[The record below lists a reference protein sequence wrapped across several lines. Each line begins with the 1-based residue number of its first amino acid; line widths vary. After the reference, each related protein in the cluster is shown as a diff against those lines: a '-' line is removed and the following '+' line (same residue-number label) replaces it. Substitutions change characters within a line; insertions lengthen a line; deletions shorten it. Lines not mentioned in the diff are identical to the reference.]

1 MYMAFFRLKNL
12 PSVPHLLSDFYHYRV
27 LNFIKCFFLH
37 QLRYHNSIDS
47 INVAYYTDFGM
58 FKHLFILGINL
69 IWS

>member
-37 QLRYHNSIDS
+37 QLRYHI
-47 INVAYYTDFGM
+47 
-58 FKHLFILGINL
+58 ILL
-69 IWS
+69 ILLMWHITLILVCLNIFSFLG